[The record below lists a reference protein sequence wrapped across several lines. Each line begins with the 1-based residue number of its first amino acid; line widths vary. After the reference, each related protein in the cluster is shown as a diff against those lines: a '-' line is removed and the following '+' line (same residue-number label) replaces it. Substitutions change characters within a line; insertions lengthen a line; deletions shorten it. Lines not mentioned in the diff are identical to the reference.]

1 MSTTTMSVT
10 DAFNEY
16 YKLKNKYE
24 SDYNKDKQKLIK
36 NKQMSWKEKRNEF
49 KQLKPKCIN
58 CKRPVGTIFSIK
70 HSGEPND
77 DFRELKAIC
86 GSLSEPCSLNIN
98 INAGVTYNMMDHI
111 KELEKDIENYKNEII
126 EYKNKL
132 LFGYTKTETAVE
144 NFDKIKEAINDTSF
158 LLNIN
163 YEHLFDVVDNKTT
176 NESIAKLKEEVY
188 ILINEIKMSIK
199 RFDSTGNVQ
208 FVRDS
213 IDIYVNQLESKL
225 KELSG
230 LKYKVNLV
238 EFDESEGV
246 YRLIQ
251 RKNGIADLEDSYMAP
266 NVINFNYGEIY
277 VGNVGEKQKAR
288 TKTGAKKQPIIE
300 TSPLDLDN
308 GDETV
313 VGVTV
318 RPTYNDDGTITWE
331 NPEYQAIWNKLSS
344 RYKQTLLNQGNREWL
359 LETMNKY
366 VKYKK
371 ENKPLEFA
379 TPSNLIFPPQ
389 ILEDGKY
396 DFGNQTY
403 NAIFNKQD
411 KSYQN
416 TLLTLYSEKNGVRN
430 YTMLVDTLNNLI
442 KQEVGFNKYV

>member
-24 SDYNKDKQKLIK
+24 SDYNKDKQKIIK

-86 GSLSEPCSLNIN
+86 GSLSEPCTLNIN
-98 INAGVTYNMMDHI
+98 INAGVTYNMMEHI

-163 YEHLFDVVDNKTT
+163 YEHLFDIVDNKIT
-176 NESIAKLKEEVY
+176 NETIAKLKEEVY

-199 RFDSTGNVQ
+199 KFDSTGNVQ
-208 FVRDS
+208 FIRDS
-213 IDIYVNQLESKL
+213 VDIYVNQMGSKL
-225 KELSG
+225 KELLN

-251 RKNGIADLEDSYMAP
+251 KKTGIADLEDSYIAP
-266 NVINFNYGEIY
+266 SVINFNYGEIY

-288 TKTGAKKQPIIE
+288 TKTGTKKQLVIE
-300 TSPLDLDN
+300 TSPLDKEN
-308 GDETV
+308 AAETL

-331 NPEYQAIWNKLSS
+331 NAEFQAIWNKLSS
-344 RYKQTLLNQGNREWL
+344 RYKQTLLRDGNREWL

-396 DFGNQTY
+396 DFGNEIY
-403 NAIFNKQD
+403 NEIFNKQD

-416 TLLTLYSEKNGVRN
+416 TLLTLYTEKNDVRD

>member
-1 MSTTTMSVT
+1 MSTTTMSAT

-24 SDYNKDKQKLIK
+24 SDYNKDKQKIIK
-36 NKQMSWKEKRNEF
+36 NKQMSWKEKRNEY

-70 HSGEPND
+70 HSGESND

-98 INAGVTYNMMDHI
+98 INAGVTYNIMEHI

-163 YEHLFDVVDNKTT
+163 YENMFDVVDNKMT
-176 NESIAKLKEEVY
+176 NENIVKLKEEVY
-188 ILINEIKMSIK
+188 ILVNEIKMSIK

-213 IDIYVNQLESKL
+213 IGIYVNQMESKL
-225 KELSG
+225 KELSD

-251 RKNGIADLEDSYMAP
+251 RKNGIADLEDSYIP
-266 NVINFNYGEIY
+266 PSVVNFNYGEIY
-277 VGNVGEKQKAR
+277 VGNVGEKQKTR
-288 TKTGAKKQPIIE
+288 TKLTTKKKLIIE
-300 TSPLDLDN
+300 ASPLDKENRDDL
-308 GDETV
+308 GI
-313 VGVTV
+313 TV
-318 RPTYNDDGTITWE
+318 RPTYNDDGTITWDK
-331 NPEYQAIWNKLSS
+331 PEYQAIWNKLTS
-344 RYKQTLLNQGNREWL
+344 RYKQILLKQSNKEWL

-371 ENKPLEFA
+371 ENKPLDFA
-379 TPSNLIFPPQ
+379 TPSNLIFPPEV
-389 ILEDGKY
+389 LEDGKY
-396 DFGNQTY
+396 DFGNEIY
-403 NAIFNKQD
+403 NEIFNKQE

-416 TLLTLYSEKNGVRN
+416 TLLTLYNEKNGVRD
-430 YTMLVDTLNNLI
+430 YTMLVDALNNLI

>member
-1 MSTTTMSVT
+1 MSTTTMSAN
-10 DAFNEY
+10 DGFNEY

-24 SDYNKDKQKLIK
+24 SDYNKDKQKIIK
-36 NKQMSWKEKRNEF
+36 NKQMSWKEKRNQY

-86 GSLSEPCSLNIN
+86 GSLSEPCTLNIN

-163 YEHLFDVVDNKTT
+163 YEHMFDVVDNKIT
-176 NESIAKLKEEVY
+176 NESIVKLKEEVY
-188 ILINEIKMSIK
+188 ILVNEIKMSIK

-213 IDIYVNQLESKL
+213 IDIYVNQMESKL
-225 KELSG
+225 KELSS

-238 EFDESEGV
+238 EFDEYEGV

-251 RKNGIADLEDSYMAP
+251 RKNGIADLEDSYIP
-266 NVINFNYGEIY
+266 PSVVNFNYGEIY
-277 VGNVGEKQKAR
+277 VGKVGEKQKTIR
-288 TKTGAKKQPIIE
+288 KTGTKKQLIIE
-300 TSPLDLDN
+300 DNPLDKENSNDI
-308 GDETV
+308 GI
-313 VGVTV
+313 TV
-318 RPTYNDDGTITWE
+318 RPTYNDDGTITWD
-331 NPEYQAIWNKLSS
+331 NPEYQAIWNKMTPK
-344 RYKQTLLNQGNREWL
+344 YKQILLKQGNKEWL

-396 DFGNQTY
+396 DFGNEIY
-403 NAIFNKQD
+403 NEIFNKQD

-416 TLLTLYSEKNGVRN
+416 TLLTLYSEKNGVKD

-442 KQEVGFNKYV
+442 KQEVGFNKYL

>member
-1 MSTTTMSVT
+1 MSTTTMSAT

-24 SDYNKDKQKLIK
+24 SDYNKDKQKIIK
-36 NKQMSWKEKRNEF
+36 NKQMSWKEKRNEY

-70 HSGEPND
+70 HSGESND

-98 INAGVTYNMMDHI
+98 INAGVTYNIMEHI

-163 YEHLFDVVDNKTT
+163 YENMFDVVDNKMT
-176 NESIAKLKEEVY
+176 NENIVKLKEEVY
-188 ILINEIKMSIK
+188 ILVNEIKMSIK

-213 IDIYVNQLESKL
+213 IDIYVNQMESKL
-225 KELSG
+225 KELSA

-251 RKNGIADLEDSYMAP
+251 RKNGIADLEDSYIP
-266 NVINFNYGEIY
+266 PSVVNFNYGEIY
-277 VGNVGEKQKAR
+277 VGNVGEKQKTR
-288 TKTGAKKQPIIE
+288 TKLTTKKKLVIE
-300 TSPLDLDN
+300 ASPLDKENRD
-308 GDETV
+308 D
-313 VGVTV
+313 VGITV
-318 RPTYNDDGTITWE
+318 RPTYNDDGTITWD
-331 NPEYQAIWNKLSS
+331 NPEYQAIWNKLTS
-344 RYKQTLLNQGNREWL
+344 RYKQILLKQSNKEWL

-371 ENKPLEFA
+371 ENKPLDFA
-379 TPSNLIFPPQ
+379 TPSNLIFPPEV
-389 ILEDGKY
+389 LEDGKY
-396 DFGNQTY
+396 DFGNEIY
-403 NAIFNKQD
+403 NEIFNKQE

-416 TLLTLYSEKNGVRN
+416 TLLTLYNEKNGVRY
-430 YTMLVDTLNNLI
+430 YTMLVDALNNLI

>member
-1 MSTTTMSVT
+1 MSTTTMSAN
-10 DAFNEY
+10 DGFNEY

-24 SDYNKDKQKLIK
+24 SDYNKDKQKIIK
-36 NKQMSWKEKRNEF
+36 NKQMSWKEKRNQY

-86 GSLSEPCSLNIN
+86 GSLSEPCTLNIN

-163 YEHLFDVVDNKTT
+163 YEHMFDVVDNKIT
-176 NESIAKLKEEVY
+176 NESIVKLKEEVY
-188 ILINEIKMSIK
+188 ILVNEIKMSIK

-213 IDIYVNQLESKL
+213 IDIYVNQMESKL
-225 KELSG
+225 KELSS

-238 EFDESEGV
+238 EFDEYEGV

-251 RKNGIADLEDSYMAP
+251 RKNGIADLEDSYIP
-266 NVINFNYGEIY
+266 PSVVNFNYGEIY
-277 VGNVGEKQKAR
+277 VGKVGEKQKTIR
-288 TKTGAKKQPIIE
+288 KTGTKKQLIIE
-300 TSPLDLDN
+300 DNPLDKENSNDI
-308 GDETV
+308 GI
-313 VGVTV
+313 TV
-318 RPTYNDDGTITWE
+318 RPTYNDDGTITWD
-331 NPEYQAIWNKLSS
+331 NPEYQAIWNKMTPK
-344 RYKQTLLNQGNREWL
+344 YKQILLKQGNKEWL

-396 DFGNQTY
+396 DFGNEIY
-403 NAIFNKQD
+403 NEIFNKQD

-416 TLLTLYSEKNGVRN
+416 TLLTLYSEKNGVKD

>member
-1 MSTTTMSVT
+1 MSTPTMSAN

-24 SDYNKDKQKLIK
+24 SDYNKDKQKIIK
-36 NKQMSWKEKRNEF
+36 NKQMSWKEKRSEF

-70 HSGEPND
+70 HSGNPND

-86 GSLSEPCSLNIN
+86 GSLSEPCTLNIN
-98 INAGVTYNMMDHI
+98 INAGVTYNMMEHI

-163 YEHLFDVVDNKTT
+163 YEHLFDVVDNKIT
-176 NESIAKLKEEVY
+176 NETIAKLKEEVY

-199 RFDSTGNVQ
+199 KFDSTGNVQ
-208 FVRDS
+208 FIRDS
-213 IDIYVNQLESKL
+213 VDIYVNQMESKL
-225 KELSG
+225 KELLT

-238 EFDESEGV
+238 EFDENEGV

-251 RKNGIADLEDSYMAP
+251 RKNGIADLEDSYIAP

-277 VGNVGEKQKAR
+277 VGKVSDKQKAR
-288 TKTGAKKQPIIE
+288 TKPGTKKQLVIE
-300 TSPLDLDN
+300 TMPLEKEN
-308 GDETV
+308 ADETV

-318 RPTYNDDGTITWE
+318 RPTYNDDGTIIWE

-344 RYKQTLLNQGNREWL
+344 RYKQTLLRDGNREWL

-396 DFGNQTY
+396 DFGNEIY
-403 NAIFNKQD
+403 NENFNKQD

-416 TLLTLYSEKNGVRN
+416 TLLTLYTEKNGVRD

-442 KQEVGFNKYV
+442 KQQVGFNKYV

>member
-1 MSTTTMSVT
+1 MSTTTMSAT

-24 SDYNKDKQKLIK
+24 SDYNKDKQKIIK
-36 NKQMSWKEKRNEF
+36 NKQMSWKEKRNEY

-86 GSLSEPCSLNIN
+86 GSLSEPCTLNIN
-98 INAGVTYNMMDHI
+98 INAGVTYNIMDHI

-144 NFDKIKEAINDTSF
+144 NFDRIKEAINDTSF

-163 YEHLFDVVDNKTT
+163 YEHMFDVVDNKIT

-213 IDIYVNQLESKL
+213 IDIYVNQMESKL
-225 KELSG
+225 KELSA

-251 RKNGIADLEDSYMAP
+251 RKNGIADLEDSYIAP

-288 TKTGAKKQPIIE
+288 AKTGTKKQLVIE
-300 TSPLDLDN
+300 TSPLDKEN
-308 GDETV
+308 AAETGLV
-313 VGVTV
+313 VTA

-331 NPEYQAIWNKLSS
+331 NPEYQTIWNKLSS
-344 RYKQTLLNQGNREWL
+344 RYKQTLLRDGNREWL

-389 ILEDGKY
+389 VLEDGKY
-396 DFGNQTY
+396 DFGNEIY
-403 NAIFNKQD
+403 NENFNKQD

-416 TLLTLYSEKNGVRN
+416 TLLTLYSEKNGVRD

>member
-1 MSTTTMSVT
+1 MSAN

-24 SDYNKDKQKLIK
+24 SDYNKDKQKIIK
-36 NKQMSWKEKRNEF
+36 NKQMSWKEKRNEY

-70 HSGEPND
+70 RSGEAND

-86 GSLSEPCSLNIN
+86 GSLSEPCTLNIN

-111 KELEKDIENYKNEII
+111 KELEKDVENYKNEII
-126 EYKNKL
+126 EYKNQL
-132 LFGYTKTETAVE
+132 LFGYTKTETAIE
-144 NFDKIKEAINDTSF
+144 NFDRIKEAINDTSF

-163 YEHLFDVVDNKTT
+163 YEHMFDVVDNKIT
-176 NESIAKLKEEVY
+176 NESIVKLKEEVY
-188 ILINEIKMSIK
+188 ILVNEIKMSIK

-213 IDIYVNQLESKL
+213 IDIYVNQMEPKL
-225 KELSG
+225 KELLT

-238 EFDESEGV
+238 EFDDYEGV

-251 RKNGIADLEDSYMAP
+251 RKNGIAELEDSYISP

-277 VGNVGEKQKAR
+277 VRNVGEKQKAT
-288 TKTGAKKQPIIE
+288 TKLGTKKPIAIE
-300 TSPLDLDN
+300 TTPLDKEDAS
-308 GDETV
+308 ETGV
-313 VGVTV
+313 VVTA

-331 NPEYQAIWNKLSS
+331 NPEFQAIWNKLTS
-344 RYKQTLLNQGNREWL
+344 RYKQILLKQGNKDWL

-366 VKYKK
+366 VKYKRA
-371 ENKPLEFA
+371 NKPLEFA

-396 DFGNQTY
+396 NFGNEIY
-403 NAIFNKQD
+403 NEIFNKQE
-411 KSYQN
+411 KSYKN
-416 TLLTLYSEKNGVRN
+416 TLLTLYSEKNGVRD

>member
-1 MSTTTMSVT
+1 MSIT

-24 SDYNKDKQKLIK
+24 SDYNKDKQKIIK

-86 GSLSEPCSLNIN
+86 GSLSEPCTLNIN
-98 INAGVTYNMMDHI
+98 INAGVTYNMMEHI

-163 YEHLFDVVDNKTT
+163 YEHLFDIVDNKIT
-176 NESIAKLKEEVY
+176 NETIAKLKEEVY

-208 FVRDS
+208 FIRDS
-213 IDIYVNQLESKL
+213 VDIYVNQMESKL
-225 KELSG
+225 KELLN

-251 RKNGIADLEDSYMAP
+251 KKTGIADLEDSYIAP
-266 NVINFNYGEIY
+266 SVINFNYGEIY

-288 TKTGAKKQPIIE
+288 TKTGTKKQLVIE
-300 TSPLDLDN
+300 TSPLDKEN
-308 GDETV
+308 AAETL

-331 NPEYQAIWNKLSS
+331 NAEFQAIWNKLSS
-344 RYKQTLLNQGNREWL
+344 RYKQTLLRDGNREWL

-389 ILEDGKY
+389 VLEDGKY
-396 DFGNQTY
+396 DFGNEIY
-403 NAIFNKQD
+403 NENFNKQD

-416 TLLTLYSEKNGVRN
+416 TLLTLYSEKNGVRD

>member
-1 MSTTTMSVT
+1 MSTTTMSAN

-36 NKQMSWKEKRNEF
+36 NKQMSWKEKRNEY

-70 HSGEPND
+70 HSGNQND

-86 GSLSEPCSLNIN
+86 GSLSEPCTLNIN
-98 INAGVTYNMMDHI
+98 INAGVTYNIMDHI

-163 YEHLFDVVDNKTT
+163 YEHMFDVVDNKIT
-176 NESIAKLKEEVY
+176 NENIAKLKEEVY

-199 RFDSTGNVQ
+199 KFDSTGNVQ

-213 IDIYVNQLESKL
+213 IDIYVNQMESKL
-225 KELSG
+225 KELSA

-251 RKNGIADLEDSYMAP
+251 RKNGIADLEDSYIAP

-288 TKTGAKKQPIIE
+288 AKTGTKKQLVIE
-300 TSPLDLDN
+300 TSPLN
-308 GDETV
+308 KENAAETGIV
-313 VGVTV
+313 VTA

-344 RYKQTLLNQGNREWL
+344 RYKQTLLRDGNREWL

-396 DFGNQTY
+396 DFGNEIY
-403 NAIFNKQD
+403 NENFNKQN

-416 TLLTLYSEKNGVRN
+416 TLLTLYSEKNGVRD

>member
-1 MSTTTMSVT
+1 MSVN

-24 SDYNKDKQKLIK
+24 SDYNKDKQKIIK

-86 GSLSEPCSLNIN
+86 GSLSEPCTLNIN

-163 YEHLFDVVDNKTT
+163 YEHLFDVVDNKIT
-176 NESIAKLKEEVY
+176 NENIAKLKEEVY

-199 RFDSTGNVQ
+199 KFDSSGNVQ
-208 FVRDS
+208 FIRDS
-213 IDIYVNQLESKL
+213 VDIYVNQMESKL
-225 KELSG
+225 KELIN

-238 EFDESEGV
+238 EFDENEGV

-251 RKNGIADLEDSYMAP
+251 RKNGIADLEDSYIAP
-266 NVINFNYGEIY
+266 SVINFNYGEIY
-277 VGNVGEKQKAR
+277 VGNVSDKQKAR
-288 TKTGAKKQPIIE
+288 TKPRTKKQLVIE
-300 TSPLDLDN
+300 TIPLEKEN
-308 GDETV
+308 ADEAV
-313 VGVTV
+313 LGVTV

-344 RYKQTLLNQGNREWL
+344 RYKQTLLRDGNREWL

-396 DFGNQTY
+396 DFGNEIY
-403 NAIFNKQD
+403 NENFNKQA

-416 TLLTLYSEKNGVRN
+416 TLLTLYTEKNGVRD

>member
-1 MSTTTMSVT
+1 MSTPTMSVN

-24 SDYNKDKQKLIK
+24 SDYNKDKQKIIK

-70 HSGEPND
+70 HSGNPND

-86 GSLSEPCSLNIN
+86 GSLSEPCTLNIN

-132 LFGYTKTETAVE
+132 LFGYTKTEIAVE

-163 YEHLFDVVDNKTT
+163 YEHMFDVVDNKIT

-188 ILINEIKMSIK
+188 ILVNEIKMSIK
-199 RFDSTGNVQ
+199 KFDSTGNVQ

-213 IDIYVNQLESKL
+213 IDIYVNQMESKL

-251 RKNGIADLEDSYMAP
+251 RKNGIADLEDSYIAP
-266 NVINFNYGEIY
+266 SVINFNYGEIY
-277 VGNVGEKQKAR
+277 VGNNSGKQKAT
-288 TKTGAKKQPIIE
+288 TKRGTKNQLVIQ
-300 TSPLDLDN
+300 TNPLEKEN
-308 GDETV
+308 AGETV
-313 VGVTV
+313 LGVTV

-331 NPEYQAIWNKLSS
+331 NPEFQNVWNKLSS
-344 RYKQTLLNQGNREWL
+344 RYKQTLLRDGNREWL
-359 LETMNKY
+359 LQTMNKY

-371 ENKPLEFA
+371 DNKPLEFA

-396 DFGNQTY
+396 DFGNEIY
-403 NAIFNKQD
+403 NTNFNKQD

-416 TLLTLYSEKNGVRN
+416 TLLTLYTEKNGVRD

-442 KQEVGFNKYV
+442 KQEVGFNKYM

>member
-288 TKTGAKKQPIIE
+288 TKPGAKKQLIIE

-396 DFGNQTY
+396 DFGNQAY

-416 TLLTLYSEKNGVRN
+416 TLLTLYSEKNGVRD

>member
-1 MSTTTMSVT
+1 MSTTTMSAN
-10 DAFNEY
+10 DGFNEY

-24 SDYNKDKQKLIK
+24 SDYNKDKQKIIK
-36 NKQMSWKEKRNEF
+36 NKQMSWKEKRNEY

-70 HSGEPND
+70 RSGEAND

-98 INAGVTYNMMDHI
+98 INAGVTYNIMEHI

-132 LFGYTKTETAVE
+132 LFGYTTAEIVVE
-144 NFDKIKEAINDTSF
+144 KFDKIKEAINDTSF

-163 YEHLFDVVDNKTT
+163 YEHMFDVMDNKIT
-176 NESIAKLKEEVY
+176 NESIVKLKEEVY

-213 IDIYVNQLESKL
+213 IDIYVNQMESKL
-225 KELSG
+225 KELLT

-251 RKNGIADLEDSYMAP
+251 RKNGIADLEDSYTAP
-266 NVINFNYGEIY
+266 SVINFNYGEIY
-277 VGNVGEKQKAR
+277 VGNNSGKQKAIR
-288 TKTGAKKQPIIE
+288 KTGTKKQLIVE
-300 TSPLDLDN
+300 SSSLDKEND
-308 GDETV
+308 DDIV
-313 VGVTV
+313 ITV
-318 RPTYNDDGTITWE
+318 RPTFNDDGTITWE
-331 NPEYQAIWNKLSS
+331 NPEFQAIWNKLSFK
-344 RYKQTLLNQGNREWL
+344 YKQMLLRDGNREWL

-379 TPSNLIFPPQ
+379 TPSNLTFPPQ

-396 DFGNQTY
+396 DFGNEVY
-403 NAIFNKQD
+403 NEFFNKQE
-411 KSYQN
+411 KSYQKI
-416 TLLTLYSEKNGVRN
+416 LLTLYNEKNGVRD
-430 YTMLVDTLNNLI
+430 YTMLVNALNNLI
-442 KQEVGFNKYV
+442 KQDVGFNKYV

>member
-1 MSTTTMSVT
+1 
-10 DAFNEY
+10 
-16 YKLKNKYE
+16 
-24 SDYNKDKQKLIK
+24 
-36 NKQMSWKEKRNEF
+36 
-49 KQLKPKCIN
+49 LKPKCIN

-70 HSGEPND
+70 HSGNPND

-86 GSLSEPCSLNIN
+86 GSLTEPCSLNIN

-126 EYKNKL
+126 EYKNKM

-144 NFDKIKEAINDTSF
+144 NFDNIKGAINDTSF

-163 YEHLFDVVDNKTT
+163 YEHLFDVVDNKIT
-176 NESIAKLKEEVY
+176 NESISKLKEEIY
-188 ILINEIKMSIK
+188 ILVNEIKMSIK
-199 RFDSTGNVQ
+199 KFDSTGNVQ

-213 IDIYVNQLESKL
+213 IDIYVNQMETKL
-225 KELSG
+225 KDLLT

-251 RKNGIADLEDSYMAP
+251 KKTGIADLEDSYIAP
-266 NVINFNYGEIY
+266 SVINFNYGEIY
-277 VGNVGEKQKAR
+277 VGNVGEKQKVKSNFA
-288 TKTGAKKQPIIE
+288 TKKQLVIE
-300 TSPLDLDN
+300 TSPLEKNYFDDI
-308 GDETV
+308 V
-313 VGVTV
+313 ITV
-318 RPTYNDDGTITWE
+318 RPTYNDDGTIAWE
-331 NPEYQAIWNKLSS
+331 SPEFQSIWNKLSS
-344 RYKQTLLNQGNREWL
+344 RYKQILLRDGNREWL

-371 ENKPLEFA
+371 ENRPLEFV
-379 TPSNLIFPPQ
+379 TPNNLIFPPK

-396 DFGNQTY
+396 DFGNEIY
-403 NAIFNKQD
+403 NTNFNKQD

-416 TLLTLYSEKNGVRN
+416 TLLTLYIEKNGVRD

-442 KQEVGFNKYV
+442 KQEIGFNKYI

>member
-1 MSTTTMSVT
+1 MSTTTMSAN
-10 DAFNEY
+10 DGFNEY

-24 SDYNKDKQKLIK
+24 SDYNKDKQKIIK
-36 NKQMSWKEKRNEF
+36 NKQMSWKEKRNQY

-86 GSLSEPCSLNIN
+86 GSLSEPCTLNIN

-163 YEHLFDVVDNKTT
+163 YEHMFDVVDNKIT
-176 NESIAKLKEEVY
+176 NESIVKLKEEVY
-188 ILINEIKMSIK
+188 ILVNEIKMSIK

-213 IDIYVNQLESKL
+213 IDIYVNQMESKL
-225 KELSG
+225 KELSS

-238 EFDESEGV
+238 EFDEYEGV

-251 RKNGIADLEDSYMAP
+251 RKNGIADLEDSYIP
-266 NVINFNYGEIY
+266 PSVVNFNYGEIY
-277 VGNVGEKQKAR
+277 VGKVGEKQKTIR
-288 TKTGAKKQPIIE
+288 KTGTKKQLIIE
-300 TSPLDLDN
+300 DNPLDKENSNDI
-308 GDETV
+308 GI
-313 VGVTV
+313 TV
-318 RPTYNDDGTITWE
+318 RPTYNDDGTITWD
-331 NPEYQAIWNKLSS
+331 NPEYQAIWNKMTPK
-344 RYKQTLLNQGNREWL
+344 YKQILLKQGNKEWL

-371 ENKPLEFA
+371 ENKPLDFA

-396 DFGNQTY
+396 DFGNEIY
-403 NAIFNKQD
+403 NEIFNKQD

-416 TLLTLYSEKNGVRN
+416 TLLTLYSEKNGVKD

-442 KQEVGFNKYV
+442 KQEVGFNKYL

>member
-1 MSTTTMSVT
+1 
-10 DAFNEY
+10 
-16 YKLKNKYE
+16 
-24 SDYNKDKQKLIK
+24 
-36 NKQMSWKEKRNEF
+36 
-49 KQLKPKCIN
+49 LKPKCIN

-86 GSLSEPCSLNIN
+86 GSLSEPCTLNIN

-163 YEHLFDVVDNKTT
+163 YEHLFDVVDNKIT
-176 NESIAKLKEEVY
+176 NETIAKLKEEVY
-188 ILINEIKMSIK
+188 ILINEIKMSINK
-199 RFDSTGNVQ
+199 FDSTGNVQ
-208 FVRDS
+208 FIRDS
-213 IDIYVNQLESKL
+213 VDIYVNQMDSKL
-225 KELSG
+225 KELLN

-251 RKNGIADLEDSYMAP
+251 RKNGIADLEDSYIAP
-266 NVINFNYGEIY
+266 SVINFNYGEIY
-277 VGNVGEKQKAR
+277 LGKVSDKQKAT
-288 TKTGAKKQPIIE
+288 TKPGTKKQLVIE
-300 TSPLDLDN
+300 NRPLEKEN
-308 GDETV
+308 ADETV

-331 NPEYQAIWNKLSS
+331 NTEFQAIWNKLSS
-344 RYKQTLLNQGNREWL
+344 RYKQTLLRDGNREWL

-371 ENKPLEFA
+371 DNKPLEFA

-396 DFGNQTY
+396 DFGNEIY
-403 NAIFNKQD
+403 NENFNKQD

-416 TLLTLYSEKNGVRN
+416 TLLTLYTEKNGVRD

-442 KQEVGFNKYV
+442 KQQVGFNKYV

>member
-1 MSTTTMSVT
+1 MSTTTMSAT

-24 SDYNKDKQKLIK
+24 SDYNKDKQKIIK
-36 NKQMSWKEKRNEF
+36 NKQMSWKEKRNEY

-86 GSLSEPCSLNIN
+86 GSLSEPCTLNIN

-163 YEHLFDVVDNKTT
+163 YEHMFDVVDNKTT

-188 ILINEIKMSIK
+188 ILVNEIKMSIK
-199 RFDSTGNVQ
+199 KFDSTGNVQ

-213 IDIYVNQLESKL
+213 IDIYVNQMESKL
-225 KELSG
+225 KELSS

-238 EFDESEGV
+238 EFDEYEGV

-251 RKNGIADLEDSYMAP
+251 RKNGIADLEDSYIAP

-288 TKTGAKKQPIIE
+288 AKTGTKKQLVIE
-300 TSPLDLDN
+300 TSPLDKENRDDL
-308 GDETV
+308 GI
-313 VGVTV
+313 TV
-318 RPTYNDDGTITWE
+318 RPTYNDDGTITWD
-331 NPEYQAIWNKLSS
+331 NPEYQAVWNKLSS
-344 RYKQTLLNQGNREWL
+344 RYKQTLLRDGNREWL
-359 LETMNKY
+359 LQTMNKY

-389 ILEDGKY
+389 VLEDGKY
-396 DFGNQTY
+396 DFGNEIY
-403 NAIFNKQD
+403 NENFNKQD

-416 TLLTLYSEKNGVRN
+416 TLLTLYSEKNGVRD

>member
-1 MSTTTMSVT
+1 MSTTTMSAT

-24 SDYNKDKQKLIK
+24 SDYNKDKQKIIK
-36 NKQMSWKEKRNEF
+36 NKQMSWKEKRNEY

-86 GSLSEPCSLNIN
+86 GSLSEPCTLNIN
-98 INAGVTYNMMDHI
+98 INAGVTYNIMDHI

-144 NFDKIKEAINDTSF
+144 NFDRIKEAINDTSF

-163 YEHLFDVVDNKTT
+163 YEHMFDVVDNKIT

-188 ILINEIKMSIK
+188 VLINEIKMSIK

-213 IDIYVNQLESKL
+213 IDIYVNQMESKL
-225 KELSG
+225 KELSA

-251 RKNGIADLEDSYMAP
+251 RKNGIADLEDSYIAP

-288 TKTGAKKQPIIE
+288 AKTGTKKQLVIE
-300 TSPLDLDN
+300 TSPLDKENRDDL
-308 GDETV
+308 GI
-313 VGVTV
+313 TV
-318 RPTYNDDGTITWE
+318 RPTYNDDGTITWD

-344 RYKQTLLNQGNREWL
+344 RYKQTLLRDGNREWL

-389 ILEDGKY
+389 VLEDGKY
-396 DFGNQTY
+396 DFGNEIY
-403 NAIFNKQD
+403 NENFNKQD

-416 TLLTLYSEKNGVRN
+416 TLLTLYSEKNGVRD

>member
-1 MSTTTMSVT
+1 MSRTTMSAI

-24 SDYNKDKQKLIK
+24 SDYNKDKQKIIK

-70 HSGEPND
+70 HSGNPKD

-86 GSLSEPCSLNIN
+86 GSLTEPCSLNIN
-98 INAGVTYNMMDHI
+98 INAGVTYNIMDHI

-132 LFGYTKTETAVE
+132 LFGYIQTETAVE

-163 YEHLFDVVDNKTT
+163 YEHFFDIVDNKKT
-176 NESIAKLKEEVY
+176 NESIAKLKEEIY
-188 ILINEIKMSIK
+188 ILVNEIKESIK
-199 RFDSTGNVQ
+199 KFDATGNVQ

-213 IDIYVNQLESKL
+213 VDIYVHQMESKL
-225 KELSG
+225 KELAS

-251 RKNGIADLEDSYMAP
+251 RKNGISDLEDIYIAP
-266 NVINFNYGEIY
+266 EIVNFNFGEIY
-277 VGNVGEKQKAR
+277 TGKTTS
-288 TKTGAKKQPIIE
+288 TKKKKVYN
-300 TSPLDLDN
+300 LKMLGD
-308 GDETV
+308 DETM
-313 VGVTV
+313 
-318 RPTYNDDGTITWE
+318 PNIIQPKYNDDGTITWE
-331 NPEYQAIWNKLSS
+331 NPEYQNIWNKLSPK
-344 RYKQTLLNQGNREWL
+344 YKDTLLGNGNKEWL
-359 LETMNKY
+359 LETLNAF

-371 ENKPLEFA
+371 ENKPLEFVA
-379 TPSNLIFPPQ
+379 PSNLIMPPQ

-396 DFGNQTY
+396 DFGNDIY
-403 NAIFNKQD
+403 NTTFNNQD

-416 TLLTLYSEKNGVRN
+416 TLLTLFTEKNGVKD
-430 YTMLVDTLNNLI
+430 YSMLLDTLNNLI

>member
-98 INAGVTYNMMDHI
+98 INTGVTYNMMDHI

-416 TLLTLYSEKNGVRN
+416 TLLTLYSEKNGVRD